1 MDKKDLYS
9 RFHKIYSNLP
19 LKLRREVILVI
30 NEEPITWNVVFI
42 EVKNKTEKSKEI
54 LKKLDDLE
62 II

>member
-1 MDKKDLYS
+1 VDKKDLYS

-54 LKKLDDLE
+54 LKKLEDLE